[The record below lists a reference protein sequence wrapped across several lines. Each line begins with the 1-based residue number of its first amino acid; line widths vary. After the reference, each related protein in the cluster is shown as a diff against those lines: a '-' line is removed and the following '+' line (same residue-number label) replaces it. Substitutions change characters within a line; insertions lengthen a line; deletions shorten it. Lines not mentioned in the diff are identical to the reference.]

1 MVPDGAS
8 CRTGRS
14 SMFLR
19 CSTRSTSAKRRWGH
33 NAMLSKMIYA
43 LSRLRAFVGQSHQGA
58 RFNHLHFISFLSCI
72 LSLVLRRCL
81 RSSPTSREPP
91 MERWGLKS
99 SSTYRSSAKRLSM
112 QLTGDS
118 FMDST
123 FAVIW
128 YILWIDQLFDNV
140 EMFWERGL
148 EKQERAL
155 TQCQIILQEQ
165 GWFPDNGWN
174 QACEQE
180 CNKEWDQGK
189 TLSKIQIHFNE
200 NLFTGDN
207 PRVWLWQGWK
217 AKHSRVPPGCLF
229 FFF

>member
-1 MVPDGAS
+1 MGI
-8 CRTGRS
+8 
-14 SMFLR
+14 
-19 CSTRSTSAKRRWGH
+19 RRRRRKS
-33 NAMLSKMIYA
+33 LSKGC
-43 LSRLRAFVGQSHQGA
+43 F
-58 RFNHLHFISFLSCI
+58 

-123 FAVIW
+123 ISVIW

-140 EMFWERGL
+140 EMFSERAV

-180 CNKEWDQGK
+180 CNKEWDQGE
-189 TLSKIQIHFNE
+189 TLSKIKIHFNE

-217 AKHSRVPPGCLF
+217 TKHSRVPPGCLF
-229 FFF
+229 SSSRNTNIISFQHFFFYDSWHQVMEQVGMRSMVGG

>member
-1 MVPDGAS
+1 MGI
-8 CRTGRS
+8 
-14 SMFLR
+14 
-19 CSTRSTSAKRRWGH
+19 RRRRRKS
-33 NAMLSKMIYA
+33 LSKGC
-43 LSRLRAFVGQSHQGA
+43 F
-58 RFNHLHFISFLSCI
+58 

-99 SSTYRSSAKRLSM
+99 SSTYRSLAKRLSM

-123 FAVIW
+123 FSVIW

-140 EMFWERGL
+140 EMFSERAV

-174 QACEQE
+174 QACQQE
-180 CNKEWDQGK
+180 CNKEWDQGDF
-189 TLSKIQIHFNE
+189 TIIQIQPNTTVLLRSSSTVMLNITNGIDEH
-200 NLFTGDN
+200 LSTGDN
-207 PRVWLWQGWK
+207 PRVRLWQGRK
-217 AKHSRVPPGCLF
+217 AKHSRISPGFTFLF
-229 FFF
+229 IITTWVFSWISVLLILTIVENR